1 MKILF
6 LTPQVPYPPRQGAAL
21 RNWGFISDLATRHEV
36 AVLSFMASPPSSF
49 SSPETITG
57 GMVPARGKVAD
68 PLREAC
74 RVETVVPPDRTL
86 RDRVRDLLL
95 TRQPDMALRLASNT
109 FARRLEAWLNSETFD
124 ILQIG
129 GIEMSPYLGV
139 AKAAR
144 PRPRI
149 VFDNLNCEHL
159 LQWRAF
165 LTDLRAPGRW
175 PGAAYSFVQ
184 WWRLRR
190 YEAQICRSVDHV
202 LAVSEKDAAM
212 LRKLVSGLDVTV
224 VPNGVNTRTYTPSPP
239 DFTAPPTLVFTGTMD
254 FRPNVDAV
262 LWFAHQ
268 VLPRVRQE
276 VPEVRFLVVGQ
287 RPHRRPDS
295 LRTHPAITLTG
306 WVDDV
311 RPYIA
316 RAAVYIAPL
325 RIGGG
330 TRLKLL
336 EAMAMAKP
344 VVATRLGAEGYPVED
359 GRELLL
365 ADAPSGFA
373 TAVVSLLQAPKRQ
386 AELGQSAR
394 AFVERHYDWRSIVPR
409 METVYHS

>member
-21 RNWGFISDLATRHEV
+21 RNWGFISDLAARHEV
-36 AVLSFMASPPSSF
+36 AVLSFMAPSPSLF
-49 SSPETITG
+49 CSPETMTG
-57 GMVPARGKVAD
+57 GTITADGEASD
-68 PLREAC
+68 PLGETC
-74 RVETVVPPDRTL
+74 RVETVMLPDRVL

-95 TRQPDMALRLASNT
+95 TRQPDMALRLASDT
-109 FARRLEAWLNSETFD
+109 FAQRLEAWLESETFD
-124 ILQIG
+124 VLQIG

-144 PRPRI
+144 PRSRI

-184 WWRLRR
+184 WHRLRR
-190 YEAQICRSVDHV
+190 YEAQICRSADHV

-224 VPNGVNTRTYTPSPP
+224 VPNGVNTQTYTPSPP
-239 DFTAPPTLVFTGTMD
+239 DSPAPPTLVFTGTMD

-262 LWFAHQ
+262 LWFAQQ
-268 VLPRVRQE
+268 VLPRVRE
-276 VPEVRFLVVGQ
+276 KVPEVHFFVVGQ
-287 RPHRRPDS
+287 RPHRRLDS
-295 LRTHPAITLTG
+295 LQTHPAITLTG

-316 RAAVYIAPL
+316 QAAVYIAPL

-365 ADAPSGFA
+365 ADAPSSFA
-373 TAVVSLLQAPKRQ
+373 AAVVSLLQAPKRR

-409 METVYHS
+409 MEAVYHS

>member
-21 RNWGFISDLATRHEV
+21 RNWGLISDLATRHEV
-36 AVLSFMASPPSSF
+36 ALLSFVAPSPSPF
-49 SSPETITG
+49 SSPETVSG
-57 GMVPARGKVAD
+57 GTIPMDEEASGL
-68 PLREAC
+68 LRETC
-74 RVETVVPPDRTL
+74 RVETVMLPDRSL
-86 RDRVRDLLL
+86 RDRLRDLLL
-95 TRQPDMALRLASNT
+95 TRRPDMALRLASDA
-109 FARRLEAWLNSETFD
+109 FAHRLEAWLKSEAFD
-124 ILQIG
+124 VLQIG

-139 AKAAR
+139 ATAAR

-159 LQWRAF
+159 LQRRAF

-184 WWRLRR
+184 WQRLRR
-190 YEAQICRSVDHV
+190 YEAQICRGADHV
-202 LAVSEKDAAM
+202 LAVSEEDAAM

-239 DFTAPPTLVFTGTMD
+239 DPSAPPTLVFTGTMD

-268 VLPRVRQE
+268 VLPRVRE
-276 VPEVRFLVVGQ
+276 KIPEVHLFVVGQ
-287 RPHRRPDS
+287 RPHRR
-295 LRTHPAITLTG
+295 LEGLQTHPAITLTG
-306 WVDDV
+306 WVDNV

-316 RAAVYIAPL
+316 QAAVYVAPL

-365 ADAPSGFA
+365 ADTVSSFA
-373 TAVVSLLQAPKRQ
+373 MAVVSLLRAPKRR

-394 AFVERHYDWRSIVPR
+394 AFVERYYDWRSIVPR
-409 METVYHS
+409 MEAVYHA